1 MPSSFHTTH
10 IELVSEHL
18 LFSPTLTTYPLP
30 FFSVFCFL
38 PFLVPSRL
46 MYYILFA
53 CAGLS
58 SALPLRDPCERHG
71 PSCASCHEITAGYNP
86 LPATL
91 LGHTFLYYSHL
102 LQGARRVLKTILIR
116 CAAVAFG
123 CVLDSTR
130 NGGLTPETCT
140 RQEASPCCPCFTI
153 DRLRPLDSLHVTSA
167 SNYAVSMASCSPQA
181 GVLLSIEQSFDWVT
195 ESDGKRERLGMT

>member
-18 LFSPTLTTYPLP
+18 LFSPTLTTYPFP

-58 SALPLRDPCERHG
+58 SALPLRDPCERAWATKHDCLSPTLG
-71 PSCASCHEITAGYNP
+71 SRVNTLSATSLLTRSTHRPRVSCDSILRPKSSRKSNP
-86 LPATL
+86 
-91 LGHTFLYYSHL
+91 HMKW
-102 LQGARRVLKTILIR
+102 LKIVPPYR
-116 CAAVAFG
+116 QR
-123 CVLDSTR
+123 R
-130 NGGLTPETCT
+130 NGVLTGC
-140 RQEASPCCPCFTI
+140 
-153 DRLRPLDSLHVTSA
+153 
-167 SNYAVSMASCSPQA
+167 
-181 GVLLSIEQSFDWVT
+181 
-195 ESDGKRERLGMT
+195 